1 MLTMNGTGQVT
12 KRNRLTFTPAR
23 LPEALFGGDY
33 LNMEFFY
40 NDLRMRTYEDDYMGE
55 IVLPFKSEIDALDA
69 EQELLQA
76 EGEDLLRRLRV
87 GEDVEN
93 IEAELAANKSRA
105 EAFHAKAFE
114 VRTRVVCARAAH
126 LIERVKMPNGEVPP
140 HYSIPMSFLSLED
153 EGSLADHQMPV
164 LDVLTNPAFVQE
176 VAESK
181 RNPFTLMRYLT
192 SMS

>member
-23 LPEALFGGDY
+23 LPAALFGGDY

-40 NDLRMRTYEDDYMGE
+40 NDLRMRTYDDDYMGE
-55 IVLPFKSEIDALDA
+55 IIVPYKAEIDALDA
-69 EQELLQA
+69 EQESLQA
-76 EGEDLLRRLRV
+76 EGEDLLRRLKA

-93 IEAELAANKSRA
+93 IEAELAENKTKA
-105 EAFHAKAFE
+105 EAFNEKAFE
-114 VRTRVVCARAAH
+114 VRTRMVCARAAH
-126 LIERVKMPNGEVPP
+126 LIERVKMPDGEVPP